1 MKAYKIMFQIERLIW
16 LHKPTGGI
24 RRLLKLPYL
33 YQMKIKFTDDGSI
46 IEVESYKDLVTSMR
60 LNAPFVK
67 AKDNHEYML
76 GYAHRSVINSNQDIK
91 ATDETSFVEDL
102 IEHGHIE
109 LLENNLN

>member
-1 MKAYKIMFQIERLIW
+1 
-16 LHKPTGGI
+16 
-24 RRLLKLPYL
+24 
-33 YQMKIKFTDDGSI
+33 
-46 IEVESYKDLVTSMR
+46 MR

-76 GYAHRSVINSNQDIK
+76 GYAHRTAITQNQDIK

-102 IEHGHIE
+102 IKHNHIE

>member
-1 MKAYKIMFQIERLIW
+1 MLQIEQLIW

-33 YQMKIKFTDDGSI
+33 YQMKIKFTDDGSVV
-46 IEVESYKDLVTSMR
+46 EAESYKNLVTSMR
-60 LNAPFVK
+60 LNAPFTK
-67 AKDNHEYML
+67 ANDNHEYML
-76 GYAHRSVINSNQDIK
+76 GYAQRAVIISNQDIK

-102 IEHGHIE
+102 IKHNHIE

>member
-33 YQMKIKFTDDGSI
+33 CQMKIKFKDDGSVV
-46 IEVESYKDLVTSMR
+46 EVESYKDLVTSMR
-60 LNAPFVK
+60 MNAPFVK
-67 AKDNHEYML
+67 AKNNHEYML
-76 GYAHRSVINSNQDIK
+76 GYAHRTVITQNQDIK
-91 ATDETSFVEDL
+91 ATDETSFVKDL
-102 IEHGHIE
+102 IKHNHIE